1 MTKAQLQ
8 PIRPLL
14 IIFVFISAFAI
25 TGRSFLLKKGINPDV
40 LLFGNLLLFSVTF
53 GAYYVNLRSQN
64 ASSPQAP
71 VRAMY
76 AGFMIKFFVLALAAF
91 IYIMLAKK
99 QVNIPALLLCAAL
112 YIIYTSIE
120 TKALLQLTKR
130 KKDA

>member
-1 MTKAQLQ
+1 MNKSSLQ
-8 PIRPLL
+8 PLRPLF
-14 IIFVFISAFAI
+14 IIFTFITAFCI
-25 TGRSFLLKKGINPDV
+25 TGSSFLWKKGIHPDV
-40 LLFGNLLLFSVTF
+40 LLIGNLILFVVTF
-53 GAYYVNLRSQN
+53 GAYYVNLRSQRS
-64 ASSPQAP
+64 ASPQAP

-91 IYIMLAKK
+91 IYIMLSKK
-99 QVNIPALLLCAAL
+99 NVNIPALLLCAAL